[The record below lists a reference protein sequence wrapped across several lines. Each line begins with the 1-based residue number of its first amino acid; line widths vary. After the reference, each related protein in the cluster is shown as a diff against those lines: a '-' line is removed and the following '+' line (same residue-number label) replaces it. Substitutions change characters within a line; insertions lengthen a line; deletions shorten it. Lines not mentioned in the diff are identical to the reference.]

1 MFGFVRFVATNLSI
15 KRNDAGE
22 TSPWVS
28 SVSEAHPANPLVSV
42 VIPAFNRERVIGKAI
57 KSVLAHWLR
66 RFRILKS
73 LLLTMGRQHAVNT
86 AAALFR
92 RSDRRR
98 RSSGRPFVCDD
109 LLEALDTVLGEGR
122 DAILADAVDAQA
134 AVFGEHVDREFV

>member
-73 LLLTMGRQHAVNT
+73 LLLTMGLATKRLRMRSSLLAPSLVS
-86 AAALFR
+86 ALFGSKQTKVR
-92 RSDRRR
+92 K
-98 RSSGRPFVCDD
+98 RPETRERGPHGVNGCHSWT
-109 LLEALDTVLGEGR
+109 LTTNGCREA
-122 DAILADAVDAQA
+122 
-134 AVFGEHVDREFV
+134 